1 MWDPE
6 PGKDTVL
13 IGRVTNPTVSE
24 WVRTVHLSIET
35 TGACAMCWYSSFVI
49 ITSHI
54 EVECGLSHS
63 HAACHF
69 NSQYG

>member
-1 MWDPE
+1 
-6 PGKDTVL
+6 VL
-13 IGRVTNPTVSE
+13 CAAAAAAAA
-24 WVRTVHLSIET
+24 
-35 TGACAMCWYSSFVI
+35 GACAMCWYSSFVI

-63 HAACHF
+63 HTACHF